1 MNPKIDKLRKERG
14 KNDTK
19 ISELQTRN
27 KEIDAQI
34 IELENTD
41 IIGLVRAAGMTLEQF
56 VQMMS
61 AIKDK
66 PLPEASNSVYETEDD
81 PHEN

>member
-61 AIKDK
+61 AMKDK
-66 PLPEASNSVYETEDD
+66 PLPETADSVYETEDD